1 MSDIFISYSSADRPR
16 AALVAQAL
24 AARGW
29 SIWWDRTIPPGRQ
42 FDDVIEEALDG
53 ARCVVVLWSKA
64 STASSWVRNE
74 ASEALRRKALIP
86 ALIDDGVKI
95 PLEFRRLQAAD
106 LTRWSG
112 QASTPEFEQFCDAIE
127 SEVGRGGGGGMP
139 APMPASPPMP
149 APAPAPASKPI
160 DAPARL
166 PPPAAAFAADVD
178 AMQGTNRSSSPVT
191 AASSARSKKPWLIG
205 GGVLLLLVIAA
216 AFSDRSDVD
225 RVSTGGGRPMPSF
238 TGNDGRAQ
246 DDAIGDT
253 GIHANLEWHD
263 YVLAYSGSV
272 SWDGRSNTAF
282 IKAMVADSNTRR
294 IIGARDLSASVMR
307 TGPTQLVLSTSVAV
321 PGDSR
326 TPGPH
331 SHNVNLVFETQ
342 GNGGWQFMRN
352 CMAPNNCY

>member
-64 STASSWVRNE
+64 SAASSWVRNE
-74 ASEALRRKALIP
+74 ASEALQRKALIP
-86 ALIDDGVKI
+86 ALIDGDVKI

-112 QASTPEFEQFCDAIE
+112 QASTPEFEQFCDAIA
-127 SEVGRGGGGGMP
+127 SEVGLGGSGGTAPRP
-139 APMPASPPMP
+139 APPPMP
-149 APAPAPASKPI
+149 APSPAPMSTPVDASEG
-160 DAPARL
+160 L
-166 PPPAAAFAADVD
+166 SPPAAAD
-178 AMQGTNRSSSPVT
+178 AMHRTGRSSPPVVS
-191 AASSARSKKPWLIG
+191 ASSTRGKKPWLIG

-225 RVSTGGGRPMPSF
+225 RATTAGAGPMPSF
-238 TGNDGRAQ
+238 TGNGDRAQ
-246 DDAIGDT
+246 DDATGDT